1 MSRTGPAAECR
12 HVSGSRLRSAGMR
25 TARPDYTSR
34 QRSGDGSSVWLTT
47 RRNTAVAVPSCRAG
61 CGRPAPPLP
70 PPPRPRTWSRRLL
83 RHSPRSGFSGTPETW
98 KASPPQLAAP
108 SSLPFEM
115 LTPTPPAHSP
125 TTPPTNTALTP
136 PAPAQAAR
144 VGEPNAAAAALRAYA
159 EGKAELDGL
168 RKELNVFRQVRTP
181 TPCFP
186 PPPGLHLVTIAAFH
200 HPPACT

>member
-1 MSRTGPAAECR
+1 MQARVGEQAPIGGDADGEAGLHQQTALGGWVECLAHYKAEHCGGGAELPSGLRQACAAAAAAA
-12 HVSGSRLRSAGMR
+12 S
-25 TARPDYTSR
+25 TADMEPKVATSLA
-34 QRSGDGSSVWLTT
+34 SV
-47 RRNTAVAVPSCRAG
+47 
-61 CGRPAPPLP
+61 
-70 PPPRPRTWSRRLL
+70 RLL
-83 RHSPRSGFSGTPETW
+83 RDARDVESIP
-98 KASPPQLAAP
+98 PPQLAAP